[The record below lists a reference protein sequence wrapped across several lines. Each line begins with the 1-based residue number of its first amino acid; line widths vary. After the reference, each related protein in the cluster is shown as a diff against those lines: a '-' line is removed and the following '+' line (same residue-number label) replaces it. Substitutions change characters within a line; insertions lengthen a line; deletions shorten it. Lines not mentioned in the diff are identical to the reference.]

1 MANAASPKKGSPLA
15 RFLRKLFASN
25 SSSQRRIDNK
35 PANMPATAAA
45 AAAPKK
51 TPPADGTFLGAIDQ
65 GTTSSRFIVFDT
77 KGTIVAVHQMEFDQI
92 HPHAGWTEHDPK
104 QILSTVL
111 ECVEKTVEQMKADG
125 LDPAMIKAIGITNQR
140 ETTVAWDAETGEP
153 LHHAL
158 VWHDTRTQAIV
169 DRLIAKTPS
178 KTKEHFQPSTGLQ
191 ISTYFSAAKMRW
203 LLENSDAVKQAN
215 AKGTLRF
222 GTIDSWLIY
231 NLTGGKEGG
240 VHVTDFTNASRTNL
254 LDLKTRAWA
263 PELLEFYEIDAKT
276 LPEVLPSSHVYGKV
290 TTGPLAGIPVSG
302 CLGDQQAA
310 LVGQMCF
317 KVGEAK
323 NTYGT
328 GCFLM
333 YNTGTTPV
341 ASRNGLLTTAG
352 YDIPALGEPTYAL
365 EGSVA
370 VGGASVKFLRDNL
383 HLIKDTADVNTYA
396 AQVEHTGGVY
406 FVPAFSGLFAPY
418 WRDDA
423 RGVIVGL
430 TSYSDRRHIC
440 RAVLECVGFQTL
452 DLLNAMNSDSG
463 APLTV
468 LKVDGGMTNSDLAMQ
483 LQADLA
489 GIPVRRPAMRETTA
503 LGAAIAAGL
512 ATEAITVA
520 QLEAVN
526 ADGAD
531 VFESK
536 ESQMSRDR
544 RYRKWKKAVQRTL
557 EWIDEDDA
565 AAADDEV
572 IVEA

>member
-25 SSSQRRIDNK
+25 SSSTQRRIDNK
-35 PANMPATAAA
+35 PANMPPATS
-45 AAAPKK
+45 APVKK

-178 KTKEHFQPSTGLQ
+178 KTKEHFQPSTGVQ

-203 LLENSDAVKQAN
+203 LLENSDAVKEAN

-276 LPEVLPSSHVYGKV
+276 LPQVLPSSHVYGKV

-328 GCFLM
+328 GCFLHACL
-333 YNTGTTPV
+333 P
-341 ASRNGLLTTAG
+341 
-352 YDIPALGEPTYAL
+352 PTCAM
-365 EGSVA
+365 
-370 VGGASVKFLRDNL
+370 
-383 HLIKDTADVNTYA
+383 T
-396 AQVEHTGGVY
+396 
-406 FVPAFSGLFAPY
+406 
-418 WRDDA
+418 A

-430 TSYSDRRHIC
+430 
-440 RAVLECVGFQTL
+440 ALVLGPPPTFAAPSSSASGSRPL

-536 ESQMSRDR
+536 ESQGSRDR